1 MTKTMTGEFTTC
13 CNEYYYLT
21 VRLEKRQARLKCL
34 LADTPLYY
42 GQTSLSEIDDIISYY
57 RDVQDAKAKVDETC
71 DEMRATEADILMFTQ
86 HFEMPPGTVLT
97 GEIPGELA
105 YEIWAN
111 ENDTLYIKKTK
122 NLAPEPDNPN
132 IIVVKFAN
140 KDDGEEE
147 D

>member
-1 MTKTMTGEFTTC
+1 MTGEFTTQ
-13 CNEYYYLT
+13 CNHYYELT
-21 VRLEKRQARLKCL
+21 QQLAAREEHFKNL
-34 LADTPLYY
+34 LDNVPLYC

-71 DEMRATEADILMFTQ
+71 DEMRATEADILMFMR
-86 HFEMPPGTVLT
+86 HFDLPPGTVLT

-111 ENDTLYIKKTK
+111 ENDTIYISKTK
-122 NLAPEPDNPN
+122 NLAPEPDDNDF
-132 IIVVKFAN
+132 IEIKVWS
-140 KDDGEEE
+140 KDDVEE